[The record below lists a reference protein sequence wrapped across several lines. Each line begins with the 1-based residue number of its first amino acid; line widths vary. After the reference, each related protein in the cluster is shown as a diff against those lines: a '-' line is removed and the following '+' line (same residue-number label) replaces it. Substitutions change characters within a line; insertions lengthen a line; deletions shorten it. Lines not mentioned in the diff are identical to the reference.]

1 MVSNVGPVGPVR
13 KPGTST
19 SGQPNNQGNGKSN
32 TKKQQSAGRTKQP
45 KQPNSIFEQLKKG
58 LNNAQANLNNAY
70 LNEVSQFKS
79 NPGLYLGTRAAGVG
93 GFMPGAIG
101 TGLAAAESYGNTL
114 LNGGSKQDALK
125 NAGITAAAT
134 AGIGKVGSLAGKAL
148 SKTPAGK
155 AVNNLVNKTIDNVS
169 NLTRKHQVAPA
180 TMPIK
185 SFNNNILP
193 ETMPIRSFNNN
204 IPPAAMPQ
212 GVPKGAGT
220 FNEFRAVHGSPGKVS
235 GDFLDVNKSGSNLP
249 EQYGKAAYVSRDP
262 KVGLQYAQGE
272 DPRISLVDVPL
283 EDKDFLYDHPGIK
296 LRDQS
301 PEVIDAISSY
311 YRTQGYNPNQIN
323 EVLANDTPMQF
334 LDNLQQV
341 YGDRRNAI
349 LDMAGIRGVR
359 ATQPINQYA
368 IFNPEENA
376 RFINYK
382 NVTPTQFL
390 NDLRKNK

>member
-32 TKKQQSAGRTKQP
+32 TKKQQP

-93 GFMPGAIG
+93 GFMPGAVG

-134 AGIGKVGSLAGKAL
+134 AGIGKVGSLAGKAI
-148 SKTPAGK
+148 SKTTAGK
-155 AVNNLVNKTIDNVS
+155 AINNLVNKTIDNVT
-169 NLTRKHQVAPA
+169 NLTRKPQVAPV

-185 SFNNNILP
+185 SFNNNIPP
-193 ETMPIRSFNNN
+193 E
-204 IPPAAMPQ
+204 AMSQ
-212 GVPKGAGT
+212 GVSKGAGT
-220 FNEFRAVHGSPGKVS
+220 FNEFRAIHGSSGKVS

-296 LRDQS
+296 LKDQS

-376 RFINYK
+376 RFMNYK